1 MTTFSPNKG
10 RFEGIRNEGMQN
22 GDSRKIGKGKNIK
35 HSSTFLFTSYFQQ
48 SMYNIEQRKS
58 AWRKKR
64 VIK

>member
-35 HSSTFLFTSYFQQ
+35 HSSTFLFTSSFQQ
-48 SMYNIEQRKS
+48 SMYNMEQR
-58 AWRKKR
+58 RCMEEKR
-64 VIK
+64 VIR